1 MPPHSRAMAWN
12 RPWEPVE
19 PAPTVAPRTVAPG
32 VPVEN
37 VIGGTLDSSDA
48 GSFVVISDTHP
59 LPRGLSQGWPGE
71 ADRRAL
77 TTLSGDPELEDFEL
91 ERALFVDTETTGLA
105 GGTGT
110 YAFLV
115 GLRLG

>member
-37 VIGGTLDSSDA
+37 VIGGTLESSDA
-48 GSFVVISDTHP
+48 GSFVVITDTHP

-91 ERALFVDTETTGLA
+91 KRAAVRRHGDD
-105 GGTGT
+105 GTGRRDGHVR
-110 YAFLV
+110 LSGGV
-115 GLRLG
+115 RLG